1 MELTNRTKETTSH
14 PLPYGRGL
22 LGKEVKERRLIYSL
36 GSSTRE
42 LPEFLDLLRAY
53 DIQCLVDVR
62 RFPTSRFE
70 WFKREHL
77 TKGCQET
84 GLDYF
89 YLGGELGGYRKGGY
103 EEYIKSLEFREALEK
118 LKKIAAH
125 KKTAFMCSERLPWK
139 CHRRFIAFQLKKEG
153 WEVVHI
159 IDRERTWQPKP
170 S

>member
-1 MELTNRTKETTSH
+1 VGQIPEK
-14 PLPYGRGL
+14 
-22 LGKEVKERRLIYSL
+22 KRLIYSL

-70 WFKREHL
+70 WFKKEHL
-77 TKGCQET
+77 AKVCEET

-89 YLGGELGGYRKGGY
+89 YLGRELGGYRKGGY
-103 EEYIKSLEFREALEK
+103 EEYTQSLEFREALEK
-118 LKKIAAH
+118 LQKIATD
-125 KKTAFMCSERLPWK
+125 KRTAFMCSERFPWK
-139 CHRRFIAFQLKKEG
+139 CHRRFIGFQLEREG

-159 IDRERTWQPKP
+159 IDKQRTWQPKP
-170 S
+170 SHS